1 MSSPEKG
8 LFKSF
13 FHFHWVVCRVPP
25 SAPPGGVGGGES
37 SLERSPRRGAPRAGV
52 SLAGSQE
59 RRGSARGAGARS
71 AKIVLCRAD
80 AAPPGRVLLGI
91 GCGSPERGGDSPGS
105 GRPGQSAPGTGG
117 PRGSSPSAPR
127 EPAVF
132 QGASARRLG
141 TTRPVGLW
149 HPSGIRARSG
159 GQRTAGKGTGARWGG
174 WRRERRITPELFGT
188 VAKLPNL
195 AAAGRARLW
204 SKGFEDEPEPTHSSF
219 TVHLR
224 V

>member
-1 MSSPEKG
+1 MCLLTICMSSPEKG

-13 FHFHWVVCRVPP
+13 FHFHCVVCGVPP

-37 SLERSPRRGAPRAGV
+37 SLERSPRRGAPRAGA
-52 SLAGSQE
+52 SLEGSQE

-117 PRGSSPSAPR
+117 SSGLFAVGAARAGGVLGS
-127 EPAVF
+127 
-132 QGASARRLG
+132 
-141 TTRPVGLW
+141 
-149 HPSGIRARSG
+149 
-159 GQRTAGKGTGARWGG
+159 QR
-174 WRRERRITPELFGT
+174 
-188 VAKLPNL
+188 
-195 AAAGRARLW
+195 AAAGNDPSRGSLAPQRHPSAERRAADR
-204 SKGFEDEPEPTHSSF
+204 
-219 TVHLR
+219 R
-224 V
+224 